1 MAYSIRERQVLG
13 IHGLLPPAVL
23 SQDVQVL
30 RIMTNFHRET
40 NDLDKYIDLINLQ
53 DRFCSFRVRF
63 MRIYLTFYFYFI
75 EMRNSF
81 I

>member
-1 MAYSIRERQVLG
+1 MAFSIEERQVLG

-30 RIMTNFHRET
+30 RIMTNFNRET

-53 DRFCSFRVRF
+53 DRFEKVIKINNIDSNLVFF
-63 MRIYLTFYFYFI
+63 QFF
-75 EMRNSF
+75 
-81 I
+81 

>member
-53 DRFCSFRVRF
+53 DRFITCF
-63 MRIYLTFYFYFI
+63 MTCYWIYYNNKIL
-75 EMRNSF
+75 
-81 I
+81 

>member
-1 MAYSIRERQVLG
+1 MGFSIKERQVLG

-23 SQDVQVL
+23 SQDVQAL

-53 DRFCSFRVRF
+53 DRSVVH
-63 MRIYLTFYFYFI
+63 I
-75 EMRNSF
+75 ESSL
-81 I
+81 

>member
-53 DRFCSFRVRF
+53 DRYCFDLFSSQN
-63 MRIYLTFYFYFI
+63 FY
-75 EMRNSF
+75 
-81 I
+81 

>member
-1 MAYSIRERQVLG
+1 MAYSLKERQVLG

-53 DRFCSFRVRF
+53 DR
-63 MRIYLTFYFYFI
+63 L
-75 EMRNSF
+75 N
-81 I
+81 

>member
-53 DRFCSFRVRF
+53 DRSCFDLF
-63 MRIYLTFYFYFI
+63 YLKNI
-75 EMRNSF
+75 L
-81 I
+81 

>member
-1 MAYSIRERQVLG
+1 MAFTIKERQLLG

-40 NDLDKYIDLINLQ
+40 NDLDRYIDLITLQ
-53 DRFCSFRVRF
+53 DR
-63 MRIYLTFYFYFI
+63 
-75 EMRNSF
+75 
-81 I
+81 

>member
-53 DRFCSFRVRF
+53 DRSC
-63 MRIYLTFYFYFI
+63 LDLFYYKNI
-75 EMRNSF
+75 L
-81 I
+81 

>member
-1 MAYSIRERQVLG
+1 LVEFYNLNNLKGMAYSIRERQVLG

-53 DRFCSFRVRF
+53 DRSCFDLF
-63 MRIYLTFYFYFI
+63 YLKNI
-75 EMRNSF
+75 L
-81 I
+81 